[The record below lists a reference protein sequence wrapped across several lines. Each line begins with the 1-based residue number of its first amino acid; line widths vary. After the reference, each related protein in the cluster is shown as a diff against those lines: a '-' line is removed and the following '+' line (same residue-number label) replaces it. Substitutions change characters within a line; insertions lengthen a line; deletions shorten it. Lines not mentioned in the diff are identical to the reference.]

1 MAVEIFRV
9 DERMLHGQVVTT
21 FSKVMN
27 IDEFIVVNDIV
38 AKDEEQKTLL
48 ELALPAGAQFD
59 VVSCKTFANISKE
72 NDFWG
77 NHTFVVFRYI
87 DDALECVK
95 LGAKIGSLNIGGMY
109 SRANRPT
116 EVKEEIALFVD
127 DTDRKAFRELED
139 LGVKLNYRVSFYNN
153 EVPLSKVVKY

>member
-21 FSKVMN
+21 FSKVLN
-27 IDEFIVVNDIV
+27 IDEYIVVNDVV
-38 AKDEEQKTLL
+38 AKDEEQRTLL

-59 VVSCKTFANISKE
+59 CVSCKTFAKIDSE
-72 NDFWG
+72 QDYWG

-95 LGAKIGSLNIGGMY
+95 LGANIKKLNIGGMY

-127 DTDRKAFRELED
+127 DHDREVFRELEN
-139 LGVKLNYRVSFYNN
+139 LGVELTYRVSFYNN
-153 EVPLSKVVKY
+153 ELPLNKVVKY